1 MVSKRAGL
9 LLDASYQLHHTLS
22 LSDLCEDV
30 ILLICD
36 HLQQM
41 RSAHE
46 TPLLNLSCVNHRL
59 RDILIPHLFKTLS
72 INKPVSQ
79 LQPTTITSHHAS
91 TLKIDMFGSL
101 WWWCSGSYTSSSDA
115 TDLFACI
122 QSMRKLQRLEISM
135 MRRSID
141 IFRAAFESEADIEA
155 FRLNEVEDLVVT
167 SSAAFL
173 TNHCPNLKRLVVKDD
188 ESECLLETYTD
199 LLRRLTPL
207 HPGLVDQTPSL
218 TSFDATAVWSA
229 AELSSLVSTF
239 PDLQH
244 LRMRSDTYCYRASTP
259 TIIKILGNGLKNLKS
274 LQLVK
279 TGSLGMGYLS
289 VWKRRI
295 HSCSDAEY
303 RQALWKENERLRVY
317 VENEIVRNA
326 FTWIHKLRECYLGEK
341 RVARRCDGCGNEE
354 DKMWWM
360 WERMKENVEECFMD
374 SLVLA
379 KYRMEKESVV
389 VSKELGF

>member
-1 MVSKRAGL
+1 M
-9 LLDASYQLHHTLS
+9 LDIKCQLHHTLC

-36 HLQQM
+36 HLRLM
-41 RSAHE
+41 RNEHE
-46 TPLLNLSCVNHRL
+46 TPLMNLSCVNHRL
-59 RDILIPHLFKTLS
+59 RNILTPHLFKTLS
-72 INKPVSQ
+72 INKPISQ
-79 LQPTTITSHHAS
+79 FKSTTRTSQHAR

-101 WWWCSGSYTSSSDA
+101 WWWCSGSYTSSCDA
-115 TDLFACI
+115 TDFFACI
-122 QSMRKLQRLEISM
+122 QSLKKLRRLEISM

-141 IFRAAFESEADIEA
+141 IFKAAFENEADTQL
-155 FRLNEVEDLVVT
+155 FMLDEVEELVVT

-173 TNHCPNLKRLVVKDD
+173 TNHCPNLKSLVVKDD

-199 LLRRLTPL
+199 LSRRLAPL
-207 HPGLVDQTPSL
+207 YHGLVDHTPSL
-218 TSFDATAVWSA
+218 MSFDATAVWSA

-239 PDLQH
+239 PYLQH
-244 LRMRSDTYCYRASTP
+244 LRIRSDTYCYRASTP
-259 TIIKILGNGLKNLKS
+259 TIIEILGNGLKNLKT
-274 LQLVK
+274 LRMVK

-303 RQALWKENERLRVY
+303 RQTLWKENERLRVC

-326 FTWIHKLRECYLGEK
+326 FASIHTLEECYLGEK
-341 RVARRCDGCGNEE
+341 RVARRCDGCGNEK
-354 DKMWWM
+354 DKTQWM
-360 WERMKENVEECFMD
+360 WERKREDMDDCFMG

-379 KYRMEKESVV
+379 KYRMEKEAVV
-389 VSKELGF
+389 VGSEIGV